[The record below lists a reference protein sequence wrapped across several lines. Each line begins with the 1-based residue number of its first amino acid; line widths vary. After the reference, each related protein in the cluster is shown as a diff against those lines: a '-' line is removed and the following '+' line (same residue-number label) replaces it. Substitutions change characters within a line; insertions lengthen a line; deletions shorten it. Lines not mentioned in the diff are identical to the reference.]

1 VIAVKIGV
9 QEYLDRL
16 IQNGSH
22 SRYNFIWQWRKHVM
36 DENNPIIAHAHSDI
50 AALPARQH
58 VNYFAT
64 GTTLSSTLEK
74 SICCAFAP
82 EHMAMARNSP
92 ERNLKCFT
100 EMHPPYPTSE

>member
-1 VIAVKIGV
+1 MSLKRIVVGNNSRAQGRKVGICIRVIAVNIGV

-74 SICCAFAP
+74 
-82 EHMAMARNSP
+82 
-92 ERNLKCFT
+92 
-100 EMHPPYPTSE
+100 